1 MRSVLIKYKSYFISL
16 AFFIAYAISYSIIF
30 YQNNQETT
38 QRLTTKLNEI
48 ETKLDRIAELKLKE
62 IVRYGTHKS
71 WLEQNTDG
79 RYAIHIYKNDSLL
92 YWNTNQLPVS
102 RFADIHFPSEGINHL
117 QNGWYLTKTK
127 SANGYIVAASFL
139 IKTEYPYQN
148 EHLING
154 FSKELKIPI
163 AAHMVIDKESPLRIV
178 DSKKNYLFS
187 IEPFEEQI
195 PQDSQSFILLFLLI
209 AAIGFLVIALF
220 SSFKQSKLKYAWI
233 FPLILVLLRII
244 SLGFSKSFFTNDV
257 AIFSESLFYMNP
269 LFPNFYEY
277 LINVFVITFLTSCL
291 VYYIKQIKGNTFF
304 TVSGLFILLIGSFAF
319 WFFILFVTDSLVI
332 NSTIHLLTD
341 QFFKL
346 NLLSYLA
353 LFSIGILF
361 FNYYSIL
368 AYSVDAFER
377 IGYKRSHL
385 GRFLFLIGV
394 LFVISSLVFTK
405 YHLVGIFIPLIV
417 SLWLV
422 FTLRKK
428 PVFITTEI
436 NGLFLL
442 MVAAIFIAV
451 NLTWSNEVKM
461 KQDREILAQQ
471 LASEKQVETE
481 KEYVEIA
488 RKISS
493 EPFLNRISKS
503 TDGMDLR
510 DFEYS
515 MERKIFTGY
524 WEKYDMNFNLFDSNG
539 RSVITKDNLQFKD
552 LSLLI
557 RDHCER
563 SKIDSNIFY
572 VTDYTSQ
579 LSYVILQPFFNAD
592 SNKFYLSATLKS
604 KKIPEGIGFPRLLIS
619 SKASV
624 LESLEKFSIAKYHN
638 RKLVSKYGE
647 FGYPSSPFLLPEKAK
662 KGYITFGGYTHYV
675 FKQTKN
681 DAIIISCKIYTFLDV
696 LTSFSYVFTFF
707 GLVLLP
713 FYLSRNGKFFFK
725 NTISLALKIQLLLV
739 GIVFF
744 SLFAF
749 GWGSGIFVRN
759 QYNKFT
765 NNIINEKLVSLETEL
780 RNKIGEMN
788 YLDVD
793 ENGNYVSYLLTKLS
807 KVFVTDINLYDPNG
821 HILAT
826 SRPKVFNIGLIGE
839 QMNTQAFNQL
849 KIQNKSEYIHQ
860 ENIGELNYISAYL
873 PFFNS
878 DGKLLAFVN
887 LQHFGQQQE
896 VENQIQQFLV
906 AIINVFMLLLAIS
919 IILAIIMSN
928 WVTKPLRLLQT
939 NLSLIRFG
947 KKNQM
952 IDYDKNDEIG
962 VLVKEYNNKLKELE
976 QTADQLAKSERESA
990 WRDMAKQVAH
1000 EIKNP
1005 LTPMKLSI
1013 QQMMRVFEKENPE
1026 AKVKIERLANSL
1038 IEQIDGLTKIAN
1050 EFSSFAKM
1058 PSPVLEKIEL
1068 IEICKNVI
1076 AVFSQ
1081 EEFLIKFSS
1090 NQKRVIVS
1098 ADKDQLIRAINN
1110 LLKNSIQSF
1119 VPHRKGE
1126 INVLVEVTLNTCS
1139 IQIKDNGSGISLHEQ
1154 NKIFTPYFTTKST
1167 GTGIGL
1173 SITKQIIEN
1182 HNGTIRFESTEDAGT
1197 VFTIELPLTNDSIA

>member
-1 MRSVLIKYKSYFISL
+1 MRVIVAKYKSYLISL
-16 AFFIAYAISYSIIF
+16 AFFIAYAFSYSLIF
-30 YQNNQETT
+30 YQNNQDTT

-48 ETKLDRIAELKLKE
+48 ENKLDRLADIKLKE

-71 WLEQNTDG
+71 WREQNNDN

-102 RFADIHFPSEGINHL
+102 RFADIHFPSEGLNHL

-127 SANGYIVAASFL
+127 AANGYIVATSFL

-154 FSKELKIPI
+154 FSKEMNIPI
-163 AAHMVIDKESPLRIV
+163 AAQIVVDKESPLRV
-178 DSKKNYLFS
+178 YDSKKNYLFS
-187 IEPFEEQI
+187 IEPFERQI
-195 PQDSQSFILLFLLI
+195 PQDSQSFILLFLLVT
-209 AAIGFLVIALF
+209 AIGFFVIALF
-220 SSFKQSKLKYAWI
+220 SSFKKSKLQLSWI

-257 AIFSESLFYMNP
+257 AIFSETLFYINP
-269 LFPNFYEY
+269 LFPNFFEY

-291 VYYIKQIKGNTFF
+291 VYYLKQIKKNNIGAISALFVLLLATF
-304 TVSGLFILLIGSFAF
+304 LF
-319 WFFILFVTDSLVI
+319 WFFILYVTDSMVT

-368 AYSVDAFER
+368 ANTVDALER
-377 IGYKRSHL
+377 INYKRSHL
-385 GRFLFLIGV
+385 ARFLFLV
-394 LFVISSLVFTK
+394 SVIFIFTSIYLTK
-405 YHLVGIFIPLIV
+405 YHLVGIIIPLIV

-428 PVFITTEI
+428 PINITTEI

-442 MVAAIFIAV
+442 MMASFFIAF

-461 KQDREILAQQ
+461 NQEREQLAEQ

-481 KEYVEIA
+481 KEYVGISA
-488 RKISS
+488 KINTD
-493 EPFLNRISKS
+493 PFLNRISKS
-503 TDGMDLR
+503 TDGMDLS

-515 MERKIFTGY
+515 MERKVFNGY

-579 LSYVILQPFFNAD
+579 LSYVILQPFLNSD

-624 LESLEKFSIAKYHN
+624 LQSLEKFSIAKYHN

-647 FGYPSSPFLLPEKAK
+647 FSYPSSPFILPDQAK
-662 KGYITFGGYTHYV
+662 KGYIKFGGYNHYI

-681 DAIIISCKIYTFLDV
+681 DAIIISCKIYTILDV

-713 FYLSRNGKFFFK
+713 FYLSRNGKFFFR

-749 GWGSGIFVRN
+749 GWGSGVFVRN

-765 NNIINEKLVSLETEL
+765 NNIINEKLVSLEIEL

-788 YLDVD
+788 YLDVY
-793 ENGNYVSYLLTKLS
+793 ENGNYISFLLSKLS
-807 KVFVTDINLYDPNG
+807 KVFVTDINLYDPDG

-849 KIQNKSEYIHQ
+849 KIQNKSEFIHQ
-860 ENIGELNYISAYL
+860 ENIGDLNYISAYL

-947 KKNQM
+947 KKNQT
-952 IDYDKNDEIG
+952 IDYNKNDEIG
-962 VLVKEYNNKLKELE
+962 ALVREYNKKLMELE

-1026 AKVKIERLANSL
+1026 AKIKIDRLANSL

-1050 EFSSFAKM
+1050 EFSNFAKM
-1058 PSPVLEKIEL
+1058 PTPHLEKVEL

-1076 AVFSQ
+1076 SLFSQ
-1081 EEFLIKFSS
+1081 DEYTIAFST
-1090 NQKRVIVS
+1090 NENEVYIS

-1119 VPHRKGE
+1119 EFDRPGE
-1126 INVLVEVTLNTCS
+1126 INISVQLKKENCLIK
-1139 IQIKDNGSGISLHEQ
+1139 IQDNGSGIPLNQQ
-1154 NKIFTPYFTTKST
+1154 NKIFVPYFTTKST

-1182 HNGTIRFESTEDAGT
+1182 HNGTINFQTTENSGT
-1197 VFTIELPLTNDSIA
+1197 IFTIELPILFV